1 MREKIDRE
9 RENLYDAYSKTLL
22 KIEEKIINKN
32 LNDAIDWINNLRMVR
47 NSTKKIEEKKDIIFF
62 EWKYLYNRVA
72 NYINDTLPKES
83 KNKIELIE

>member
-47 NSTKKIEEKKDIIFF
+47 NSAKKIEEKKISYFLNGSIC
-62 EWKYLYNRVA
+62 
-72 NYINDTLPKES
+72 I
-83 KNKIELIE
+83 IELLII